1 MTSYATAV
9 ELRARLEKTAT
20 TDDAVLTA
28 LLAASSAA
36 IDRFCNRPDGF
47 VALATAVART
57 FAGSGHSVQA
67 IDECAAI
74 TLVETGDGTT
84 WTAWGADDWLAFR
97 GDPAKPDFANLPY
110 TGLMVAYRGA
120 YATFPRLA
128 RNGVGL
134 PSVRVTARWGYSATV
149 PADIAAACIE
159 QAGRWFKRAQSA
171 MSDTLADGDTGMLLY
186 TKALDPDIERKL
198 SHGRYYRPVL
208 GGW

>member
-36 IDRFCNRPDGF
+36 VDRFCNRPDGF

-134 PSVRVTARWGYSATV
+134 PSVRVTARWGYAETCPPQV
-149 PADIAAACIE
+149 REAAIV
-159 QAGRWFKRAQSA
+159 QAARWWQRGKGAWA
-171 MSDTLADGDTGMLLY
+171 DTLGNADMGLLMY
-186 TKALDPDIERKL
+186 RKVLDPDVEHML
-198 SHGRYYRPVL
+198 VSGRLVRLAV
-208 GGW
+208 G